1 MIPCAPSRGHSIVF
15 VVVSRD
21 GTAAEEG
28 AEGVDEGAHG
38 GGGGVFGVVDGRV
51 EKNLLLHVKVVSST
65 TRETTNHEL

>member
-1 MIPCAPSRGHSIVF
+1 MIPGAPSRGHSIVVV

-38 GGGGVFGVVDGRV
+38 GGGGVFGVVVRI
-51 EKNLLLHVKVVSST
+51 SCYM
-65 TRETTNHEL
+65 